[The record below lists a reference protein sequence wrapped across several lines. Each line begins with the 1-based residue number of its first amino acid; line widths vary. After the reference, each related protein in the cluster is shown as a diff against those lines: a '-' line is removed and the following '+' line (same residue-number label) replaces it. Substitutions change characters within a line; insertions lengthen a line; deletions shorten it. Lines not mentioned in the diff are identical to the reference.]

1 MERKDDFAERRKH
14 LASLS
19 DEELYQRFWQLTEE
33 AVKPLIE
40 LAETHTSPSIE
51 RSVLLRMGLDSM
63 EAKELV
69 KKIGDR
75 ELLGKGA
82 GHVLWRLAEDKG
94 LSIREA
100 AEALLA
106 DKYWD
111 EVEAHWGGG
120 KNGLG

>member
-14 LASLS
+14 LASLT

-33 AVKPLIE
+33 AVRPLIE

-100 AEALLA
+100 AAGLLA
-106 DKYWD
+106 DKYWN
-111 EVEAHWGGG
+111 EVEAYWGGD
-120 KNGLG
+120 K

>member
-14 LASLS
+14 LASLT

-33 AVKPLIE
+33 VVRPLIE

-100 AEALLA
+100 AEGLLA

-111 EVEAHWGGG
+111 EVEVYWGGD
-120 KNGLG
+120 K